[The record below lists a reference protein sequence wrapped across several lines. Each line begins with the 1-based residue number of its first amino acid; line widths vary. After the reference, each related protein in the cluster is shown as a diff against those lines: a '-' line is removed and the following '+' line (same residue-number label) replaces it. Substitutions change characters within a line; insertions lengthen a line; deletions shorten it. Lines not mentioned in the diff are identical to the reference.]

1 MAAGRDGHAHH
12 MSEYEWDRTTMA
24 VVATA
29 LSGDSDGAVELLRP
43 LPHRDVC
50 HVAVR
55 LAAMAADALITA
67 AQDAGGDRAQ
77 ALSQW
82 QQCILQHEAE
92 YDGGA
97 SP

>member
-1 MAAGRDGHAHH
+1 

-24 VVATA
+24 VVASA

-43 LPHRDVC
+43 LPQSDVC
-50 HVAVR
+50 HIAVR
-55 LAAMAADALITA
+55 LSLIHT
-67 AQDAGGDRAQ
+67 QDSGGDREE

-92 YDGGA
+92 YEGEGGE
-97 SP
+97 